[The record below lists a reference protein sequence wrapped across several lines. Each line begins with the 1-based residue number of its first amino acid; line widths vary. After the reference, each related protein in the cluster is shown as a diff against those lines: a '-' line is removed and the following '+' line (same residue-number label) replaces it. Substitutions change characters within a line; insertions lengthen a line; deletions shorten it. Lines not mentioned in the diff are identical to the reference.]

1 MKVNFY
7 CGNTSEPPSQLRGQK
22 RDFSVQQRKK
32 GIGKALLKADS
43 NIGEGVQNGGSASE
57 LEAVML

>member
-7 CGNTSEPPSQLRGQK
+7 CGTTNEPPSPLRGQK

-32 GIGKALLKADS
+32 GKGKAFHNADS
-43 NIGEGVQNGGSASE
+43 NIGEGVQHGGITSE